1 MAGVFAFRALV
12 NVRARRHLRQ
22 RIAVA
27 CKALLASAVE
37 PARPV
42 YTLRVVA
49 ALMHGRT
56 QETLVDVFLTV
67 SALVTRGARAFPRLD
82 TDSPV
87 LARHRTIG
95 LARVAVALE
104 AGLASAQVMSGGLG
118 GAGGVPMAT
127 MVSCEAEVNRKAS
140 CIGGVES
147 EARLT

>member
-1 MAGVFAFRALV
+1 MIIKKG
-12 NVRARRHLRQ
+12 NV
-22 RIAVA
+22 
-27 CKALLASAVE
+27 SS
-37 PARPV
+37 PV

-67 SALVTRGARAFPRLD
+67 SALVMKMRMMITLATMMDLVTRGARALPRLG

-127 MVSCEAEVNRKAS
+127 
-140 CIGGVES
+140 
-147 EARLT
+147 

>member
-1 MAGVFAFRALV
+1 MFF
-12 NVRARRHLRQ
+12 
-22 RIAVA
+22 
-27 CKALLASAVE
+27 S
-37 PARPV
+37 PV

-67 SALVTRGARAFPRLD
+67 SALVMKMRMMITLATMMDLVTRGARAFPRLD

-127 MVSCEAEVNRKAS
+127 
-140 CIGGVES
+140 
-147 EARLT
+147 